1 MPIKP
6 ESNETEQEFISRCMS
21 VEKGALPQEDQRL
34 AVCYSYWDKK

>member
-21 VEKGALPQEDQRL
+21 VEKDALLEQDQR
-34 AVCYSYWDKK
+34 